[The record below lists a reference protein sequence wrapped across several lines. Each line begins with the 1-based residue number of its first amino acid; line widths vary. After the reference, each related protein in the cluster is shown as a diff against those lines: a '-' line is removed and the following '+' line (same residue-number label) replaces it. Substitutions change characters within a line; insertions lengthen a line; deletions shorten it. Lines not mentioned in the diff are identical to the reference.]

1 MMWRV
6 IRAALVML
14 VSLSVLTGL
23 VYPLVLTGLAQVSM
37 PGRANGSLLYAHGH
51 AVGSALIGQAFTNAA
66 GQPLPQYFQPRPSAS
81 NYDALASGG
90 SNLGPSNPVLLRSVA
105 GLARAYRAFNHLAP
119 GTPVPVDAVTTS
131 GSGLDPDISIANA
144 LLQVPRVAA
153 ARHLRR
159 AAVRALVQRYTQ
171 GRILGILG
179 EPVVNVLELNLALD
193 RLGRQ

>member
-1 MMWRV
+1 MRRV
-6 IRAALVML
+6 VRAALAML
-14 VSLSVLTGL
+14 VGLSVLTGL
-23 VYPLVLTGLAQVSM
+23 AYPLALTGLAQVSM
-37 PGRANGSLLYAHGH
+37 PGRANGSLLYARGH
-51 AVGSALIGQAFTNAA
+51 AVGSALIGQAFTNAT
-66 GQPLPQYFQPRPSAS
+66 GQPLPQYFQPRPSAAH
-81 NYDALASGG
+81 YDALASGG

-105 GLARAYRAFNHLAP
+105 RLARAYRAFNHLAP
-119 GTPVPVDAVTTS
+119 RTPVPVDAVTTS

-159 AAVRALVQRYTQ
+159 ALVRALVQRYTQ